1 MQYLKWLLTGKKSR
15 ICLSVWRSRELQN
28 NFLGKGRDI
37 ENILNRLFIKQ
48 SDMDKQSA
56 IELLCSQE
64 QFHNEQIFEMKRQ
77 QVFENQIWQMLGSL
91 NIVPF
96 KDGNQWCC
104 LYGKDLMS
112 GIAGFGDTPY
122 LAAVNLYE
130 ELNKI

>member
-1 MQYLKWLLTGKKSR
+1 
-15 ICLSVWRSRELQN
+15 
-28 NFLGKGRDI
+28 
-37 ENILNRLFIKQ
+37 
-48 SDMDKQSA
+48 MDKQSA
-56 IELLCSQE
+56 IGLLCSQE
-64 QFHNEQIFEMKRQ
+64 QCCNEQIFEMKKQ
-77 QVFENQIWQMLGSL
+77 QVFVNCIWQMLGSL

-130 ELNKI
+130 ELNKK

>member
-1 MQYLKWLLTGKKSR
+1 
-15 ICLSVWRSRELQN
+15 
-28 NFLGKGRDI
+28 
-37 ENILNRLFIKQ
+37 
-48 SDMDKQSA
+48 MDKQSA

-91 NIVPF
+91 NIAPF

-130 ELNKI
+130 ELNKK

>member
-1 MQYLKWLLTGKKSR
+1 MAETAAEFCKVSEQNR
-15 ICLSVWRSRELQN
+15 DVW
-28 NFLGKGRDI
+28 
-37 ENILNRLFIKQ
+37 
-48 SDMDKQSA
+48 MDGFRA
-56 IELLCSQE
+56 GA
-64 QFHNEQIFEMKRQ
+64 FHNEQIFEMKRQ
-77 QVFENQIWQMLGSL
+77 QVSENQIWQMLRSL

-130 ELNKI
+130 ELNKK

>member
-1 MQYLKWLLTGKKSR
+1 
-15 ICLSVWRSRELQN
+15 
-28 NFLGKGRDI
+28 
-37 ENILNRLFIKQ
+37 
-48 SDMDKQSA
+48 MDKQSA

-64 QFHNEQIFEMKRQ
+64 QCYNEQIFEMKKQ

-130 ELNKI
+130 ELNKK